1 VSREKKD
8 AKNFACKF
16 DREIFEKLEE
26 FCELSGQN
34 KTAVVE
40 RAVEKY
46 IEENLEMI
54 KEVAKKL

>member
-1 VSREKKD
+1 MARAKKE

-16 DREIFEKLEE
+16 DKEIFEKLEE
-26 FCELSGQN
+26 FCALSGQN

>member
-1 VSREKKD
+1 MSREKKD

-26 FCELSGQN
+26 FCKLSGQN

-46 IEENLEMI
+46 IEENLELI

>member
-1 VSREKKD
+1 MSREKKD

-16 DREIFEKLEE
+16 NREIFEKIEE
-26 FCELSGQN
+26 FCALSGQN

>member
-1 VSREKKD
+1 MSRDKKD

-26 FCELSGQN
+26 FCKLSGQS

-46 IEENLEMI
+46 IEENLELI